1 MSSPAPAPRPGS
13 VTFVVVLT
21 WISAIVAIL
30 GGILALLLSDDALAE
45 AGISG
50 STATTYGIVEIIFGV
65 ITALV
70 AIGLAGGNNLARF
83 VVTVLMILR
92 IGVGIWAITTLPN
105 GAITGTIAV
114 AFALLII
121 VLLWNSKASA
131 FFKTN

>member
-1 MSSPAPAPRPGS
+1 MASTAPAPRPGS

-21 WISAIVAIL
+21 WITAIVSIV
-30 GGILALLLSDDALAE
+30 GGILALLLSDDALSE

-50 STATTYGIVEIIFGV
+50 STATTYGTVELVLGV
-65 ITALV
+65 IIALV

-83 VVTVLMILR
+83 VVTVLMVLR
-92 IGVGIWAITTLPN
+92 IGVGIWAIVTLPN
-105 GAITGTIAV
+105 GPITGTIAV

>member
-1 MSSPAPAPRPGS
+1 MASTAPAPRPGS

-21 WISAIVAIL
+21 WITAIFAIL

-50 STATTYGIVEIIFGV
+50 STAMTYGIVELILGV

-83 VVTVLMILR
+83 AVTVLMVLR
-92 IGVGIWAITTLPN
+92 IGLGFWAIVTLPN

-121 VLLWNSKASA
+121 VLLWNKKASA
-131 FFKTN
+131 FFNTN